1 MLYAKNKV
9 KSYSLIFIQFA
20 AIAILLV
27 SDSVF
32 IDNLILLIIQISGLF
47 LGIWALYVMGR
58 GNINIPPDL
67 KENIKLT
74 QKGPYKVIRHPMYT
88 AIILTLFPL
97 VIENFSI
104 FRLIIFIILIADLVY
119 KLHWEEKMLLKRF
132 PEYSTYQ
139 KKSSRIIPF
148 IY

>member
-1 MLYAKNKV
+1 MLNAKNKV

-74 QKGPYKVIRHPMYT
+74 QKGPYKVIRHPMYS

>member
-1 MLYAKNKV
+1 MLYAENKV

-74 QKGPYKVIRHPMYT
+74 QKGPYKVIRHPMYS

>member
-74 QKGPYKVIRHPMYT
+74 QKGPYKVIRHPMYS

>member
-1 MLYAKNKV
+1 MLYAENKV

>member
-1 MLYAKNKV
+1 
-9 KSYSLIFIQFA
+9 
-20 AIAILLV
+20 
-27 SDSVF
+27 
-32 IDNLILLIIQISGLF
+32 
-47 LGIWALYVMGR
+47 MGR